1 MPRSVEEKETQI
13 LVLLVTDIRRVCD
26 RRLSSAC
33 KLAIIT
39 EHDGH
44 LVVCR
49 RQQIRVLVMQAGLPR
64 QRQRRPA
71 RRGPHVYPT
80 RRLAR
85 ISIFASPA
93 GAAAAA
99 AAVYLSSSV
108 YLTRLPVHSTCSA
121 AAIKSRDR
129 KNSACSERACVNL
142 PAYSGRFTHARSYA
156 RNSVENRTNSSNGN
170 IMPELH

>member
-99 AAVYLSSSV
+99 AAAVYLSSSV

-129 KNSACSERACVNL
+129 KNSACR
-142 PAYSGRFTHARSYA
+142 YSGRFTHARSYA